1 MALPPYASVASV
13 IAAAVA
19 FFQLIIAS
27 PFPLVLVFP
36 SRAQISPKTHMS
48 LGSYVTLLG
57 RLLVARIEDAV
68 DDDGDEQDRR
78 LDQVLIAVRDVEDR
92 HRVQHDADQERAD

>member
-27 PFPLVLVFP
+27 PFPLAFGLP
-36 SRAQISPKTHMS
+36 LKNSDIP
-48 LGSYVTLLG
+48 LLR

-68 DDDGDEQDRR
+68 DDDGDEQNRR
-78 LDQVLIAVRDVEDR
+78 LDEVLIDIRNVEDC
-92 HRVQHDADQERAD
+92 HGVQHDADEERAHDHVAHPAAPA